1 MNWLKQK
8 IPYTVIACVVPWA
21 FSGCLESGQKPFE
34 YDTSDESRDHLV
46 ETIRAGMDHATGFRG
61 YGNSWHGFVMEDGK
75 TQQFNFNCKLYFS
88 PPRSLHLVSHATM
101 HGNINMGCNT
111 EEFWLAIKP
120 ELSTYYWG
128 RWDRALDRGL
138 MPFNPRVVLEG
149 IGLVDM
155 GDANDWSL
163 DEEDRNLVLTRS
175 LPDEGLIKQI
185 YVERAT
191 GKMVRIQYLDKAW
204 KPLVVAQLSGHRILE
219 KDFSVPT
226 VIRVTVF
233 EAGERVAWVKVVIKT
248 FPPGDPPARL
258 LERPR
263 TRGFKSVI
271 EVTEPLPAG

>member
-1 MNWLKQK
+1 MDSR
-8 IPYTVIACVVPWA
+8 T
-21 FSGCLESGQKPFE
+21 KPVAL
-34 YDTSDESRDHLV
+34 DASDASRDRLV
-46 ETIRAGMDHATGFRG
+46 DMIRATADHAVGFRG
-61 YGNSWHGFVMEDGK
+61 YGNSWHGFVKEDGQ

-88 PPRSLHLVSHATM
+88 PPRSIHLVSHATM

-120 ELSTYYWG
+120 EIGTYYWG

-163 DEEDRNLVLTRS
+163 EEEDKELVLTHR
-175 LPDEGLIKQI
+175 LPVEGLIKQI
-185 YVERAT
+185 VVEPES
-191 GKMVRIQYLDKAW
+191 GQIVRIQYLDPEW
-204 KPLVVAQLSGHRILE
+204 VPLVVAQLAGHRIIA

-233 EAGERVAWVKVVIKT
+233 KAGQRVGWVKVVLKT
-248 FPPGDPPARL
+248 FPLGEPPARL
-258 LERPR
+258 LERPD
-263 TRGFKSVI
+263 TRGFKNVI
-271 EVTEPLPAG
+271 EVTESQPEG